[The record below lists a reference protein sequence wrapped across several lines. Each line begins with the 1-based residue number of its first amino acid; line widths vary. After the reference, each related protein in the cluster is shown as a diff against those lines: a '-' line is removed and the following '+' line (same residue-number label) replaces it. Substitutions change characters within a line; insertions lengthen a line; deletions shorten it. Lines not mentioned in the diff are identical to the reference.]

1 MRRKIVFLFLLT
13 SLIQQHYV
21 AIAQEMKMAPKTKA
35 EPVTE
40 TIHGVTITD
49 PYRWLE
55 DQESPATRAW
65 IQEQNAYTQSLLG
78 VRPERPVLKQRLE
91 KLYKID
97 TQGVPIAKGGR
108 YFFFKRR
115 ADQNQPGPYVRN
127 GLNGKDEVLLDANG
141 ESADNTLSYSLQ
153 DLSEDGKMLV
163 YGVRQGGKD
172 EVQVKFMDVDR

>member
-1 MRRKIVFLFLLT
+1 MRTKITTLLFAILF
-13 SLIQQHYV
+13 IQCNLV
-21 AIAQEMKMAPKTKA
+21 AIAQEMKMAPKTKV

-40 TIHGVTITD
+40 TLHGVTLTD

-65 IQEQNAYTQSLLG
+65 IQEQNDYTQALLG
-78 VRPERPVLKQRLE
+78 ARPERAALKQRLE
-91 KLYKID
+91 RLFKID
-97 TQGVPIAKGGR
+97 TQGVPTAKGGR

-115 ADQNQPGPYVRN
+115 ADQNQPVLYVRD